1 MLVVKK
7 AHPKSKMS
15 LPTSQNLCNTMD
27 PNYDL
32 GLDQNNFSSSVN
44 DKKEWEYNN
53 LSRIINDMLSTS
65 DLEEYLQRNASV
77 INQDLVNLL
86 HRRRRIAK
94 IMGEKTSA
102 HALELLSRRIENDL
116 CRSACSPPLLLLDD
130 CLREDLSLVDFT
142 SKDKL
147 KDKIRRHSALKIS
160 HILSSTLLNQNLP
173 TQVFKLSSA
182 ITKTTSE
189 TVDFRSSHIKYVSKE
204 EFKKE
209 ITLFYIKALAI
220 LKWKIG
226 QHRMVEVITQ
236 VETLKIDNR
245 ERRNMLSINLTN
257 KRLIINRQILFLNK
271 VARILEIAKKL

>member
-1 MLVVKK
+1 
-7 AHPKSKMS
+7 
-15 LPTSQNLCNTMD
+15 MD